1 MNTAKT
7 PPLLPR
13 RQQHANQGDPW
24 RHARCGGNRW
34 SGDQRGSGRFGER
47 RPIHLR
53 ARRAIRFRNDR
64 AGCARSAGERASRKR
79 PRPRRPEIPY
89 RDGVRRRKPRQGEDR
104 ERAALRVGA
113 RNSGTLPRRDQ
124 GGGARPPARSAR
136 GHDPLQH
143 GEHHWAAVGR
153 RRRQQMAAA
162 LRRGGRRPGAR
173 ATLRG
178 TCATSAGYVRPLLLG
193 PFQRKR
199 LRFSGRCQG
208 AQRRVLGAARFR
220 PRLTGYDTKPRGEL
234 SPRPSRRRCIR
245 NTRWP
250 DTCYP

>member
-1 MNTAKT
+1 MDRLPRLRVQLLQFRPAYRR
-7 PPLLPR
+7 PGVQARAPLTRRVSTRSVICSGRWRQQGGGDAHEHCEASASSPR

-53 ARRAIRFRNDR
+53 ARRAIRFRNDH
-64 AGCARSAGERASRKR
+64 AGCARSAGERASGKR

-143 GEHHWAAVGR
+143 GEHHWAALGR
-153 RRRQQMAAA
+153 RRREQMAAA
-162 LRRGGRRPGAR
+162 L
-173 ATLRG
+173 
-178 TCATSAGYVRPLLLG
+178 
-193 PFQRKR
+193 
-199 LRFSGRCQG
+199 
-208 AQRRVLGAARFR
+208 
-220 PRLTGYDTKPRGEL
+220 
-234 SPRPSRRRCIR
+234 
-245 NTRWP
+245 
-250 DTCYP
+250 